1 MPERPYTVL
10 SCALS
15 IDGFLDAGTRERLVL
30 SNAADLDRV
39 DAVRA
44 GCDAILVGAQTVR
57 LDDPRLL
64 VRSPER
70 RAERAAGG
78 LPCSPTKVTVTGS
91 GRLDPGAAF
100 FGAGD
105 ADRLV
110 YCPPGAAGPLR
121 RRLGDR
127 AGATVVPLGADRAG
141 RVDLARVCGDLGRRG
156 VRRLLVEGGS
166 RVHTQFLAGGLAD
179 ELQLAI
185 APIFVGDP
193 GAHRFVGPGSF
204 PWHPGRRATLVDVR
218 PVGDVALR
226 RYALSER
233 FADATAEVVR

>member
-1 MPERPYTVL
+1 MPERPYVVL

-15 IDGFLDAGTRERLVL
+15 IDGYLDAGTRERLVL
-30 SNAADLDRV
+30 SNDEDLDRV
-39 DAVRA
+39 DGLRA
-44 GCDAILVGAQTVR
+44 ECDAILVGAQTVR
-57 LDDPRLL
+57 ADDPRLL
-64 VRSPER
+64 VRSGER
-70 RAERAAGG
+70 RAERRARGRA
-78 LPCSPTKVTVTGS
+78 CSPAKVTVTGS

-105 ADRLV
+105 AERLV
-110 YCPPGAAGPLR
+110 YCPAEESGPLR
-121 RRLGDR
+121 RRLGPGP
-127 AGATVVPLGADRAG
+127 AVVPLCADRTG
-141 RVDLARVCGDLGRRG
+141 RVDLAVVCDDLARRG

-166 RVHTQFLAGGLAD
+166 GVHTQFLAKGLAD
-179 ELQLAI
+179 ELQLVI

-218 PVGDVALR
+218 PVGDVALL

-233 FADATAEVVR
+233 FAPAPQGVGP

>member
-1 MPERPYTVL
+1 MADHPYTVL

-30 SNAADLDRV
+30 SNAEDLDRV
-39 DAVRA
+39 DGVRA
-44 GCDAILVGAQTVR
+44 ACDAILVGAETVR

-70 RAERAAGG
+70 RAERVARG

-91 GRLDPGAAF
+91 GRLEPDAAF

-105 ADRLV
+105 AERLV
-110 YCPPGAAGPLR
+110 YCPTTEAHRLR
-121 RRLGDR
+121 RRVGPG
-127 AGATVVPLGADRAG
+127 AGVVPLCADRSG
-141 RVDLARVCGDLGRRG
+141 RVDLALVCDDLAGRG

-166 RVHTQFLAGGLAD
+166 RVHTQFLARGLAD
-179 ELQLAI
+179 ELQLVI

-193 GAHRFVGPGSF
+193 GAHRFVGPGRF
-204 PWHPGRRATLVDVR
+204 PWNPGRRATLVDVR
-218 PVGDVALR
+218 PVGDVALL

-233 FADATAEVVR
+233 FADAPRGVAP